1 VPQAASSCETRELPG
16 VIWLKANGCGATGA
30 GGIADTGEAVTAAG
44 VVGAVGPAFAAGEYV
59 LEVVLEVVLDG

>member
-1 VPQAASSCETRELPG
+1 

-44 VVGAVGPAFAAGEYV
+44 VVGAVGTAFAAGEYV